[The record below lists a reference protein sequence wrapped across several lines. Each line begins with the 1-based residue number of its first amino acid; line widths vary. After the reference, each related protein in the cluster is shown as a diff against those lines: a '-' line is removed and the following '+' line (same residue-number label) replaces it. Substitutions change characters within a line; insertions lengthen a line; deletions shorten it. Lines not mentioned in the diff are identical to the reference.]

1 MNFEYL
7 QNIWYG
13 DKIKLNPLIPLLK
26 VISMPY
32 RAVVGLRNELY
43 DHGVRRIEKLDCP
56 VISVGN
62 ITVGGTGK
70 TPMVIAI
77 ARLLL
82 EKGHHPA
89 VISRGYGGKAGNG
102 VRIVSD
108 GHEIKAGYREAGEE
122 AVLIANSVADVPVL
136 TNPDRTLA
144 GRVALKRFGIDMLIL
159 DDAFQHRRLHRDLD
173 IVMVD
178 ALRPFANGLML
189 PAGPL
194 RESSASLHRAHILIR
209 TGPDRS
215 SHEQPDD
222 AALFRK
228 AGFHG
233 IILRGVHKP
242 QALIHPTGKDILPLD
257 TLRGK
262 KIVAFSGI
270 GRPEHFRKTL
280 LDLGAEL
287 AAFHTFPDHHA
298 YRTAD
303 LEQIQDT
310 FRQSGASWIIT
321 TQKDQVKLRDFEPLL
336 HHTLVLIV
344 EMTIQPDPEMLLQTI
359 MQSLNNLG
367 YSC

>member
-13 DKIKLNPLIPLLK
+13 DKIKPYPLIPLLK

-32 RAVVGLRNELY
+32 RAFVGLRNELY
-43 DHGVRRIEKLDCP
+43 DHGLKHIEKLPCP
-56 VISVGN
+56 IISVGN

-82 EKGHHPA
+82 ERGHHPA
-89 VISRGYGGKAGNG
+89 VISRGYGGKAGDD
-102 VRIVSD
+102 VCIVSD
-108 GHEIKAGYREAGEE
+108 GYEIKAGYREAGEE
-122 AVLIANSVADVPVL
+122 AVLIANSVVGVPVM
-136 TNPDRTLA
+136 TNPDRARA
-144 GRVALKRFGIDMLIL
+144 GRVALKRFDIDALIL

-189 PAGPL
+189 PVGPL
-194 RESSASLHRAHILIR
+194 RESSASLRRAHILIR
-209 TGPDRS
+209 TGPDRN
-215 SHEQPDD
+215 SHEQPDDD

-233 IILRGVHKP
+233 VILRGLHKP
-242 QALIHPTGKDILPLD
+242 QALIHATGKDILPLD
-257 TLRGK
+257 TIRGK

-287 AAFHTFPDHHA
+287 AAFHIFPDHHT
-298 YRTAD
+298 YLPAD
-303 LEQIQDT
+303 LERIQET
-310 FRQSGASWIIT
+310 FRHSGASWMVT
-321 TQKDQVKLRDFEPLL
+321 TQKDQVKLRDSELL
-336 HHTLVLIV
+336 LQQTLVLIV
-344 EMTIQPDPEMLLQTI
+344 EMTVQPNPETLLQTI
-359 MQSLNNLG
+359 MQTLNH
-367 YSC
+367 